1 VVFGSARSDEHGGL
15 DLLNSVGTAL
25 ERAQTENR
33 VMTEMT
39 GLSFSRH
46 EYRDVVQA
54 LLDLVEQVVVSPLL
68 VLSVQ
73 ESDHPGHYLRIG
85 KGVDPLWA
93 EDAGRCMVEIQNH
106 YLSPAGVPTQRMVTR
121 HSVVPPAWMVTF
133 PAETRSGRVGSLSL
147 VSSAPLSIVPEE
159 EQLMMRLMNQ
169 ILLVLDHALLLKRV
183 ENLEMVDRL
192 TGAANL
198 RRLLETLEYEMQRH
212 RFAGKRLAL
221 LVLDVEGLDSINRT
235 YGRRYGN
242 HILEK
247 LAGLVR
253 SSVRPIDTV
262 ARYGLDEFAVILPEM
277 NEEEGR
283 ELAEQLHQRVLAVE
297 FAGGEI
303 GLSAGVA
310 HVKPDETLTP
320 EAVVW
325 RAEQALHEAK
335 RQERDWSALWQAGN
349 RGTGSA

>member
-1 VVFGSARSDEHGGL
+1 MNG
-15 DLLNSVGTAL
+15 VGTAL

-73 ESDHPGHYLRIG
+73 ELDHPGHYLRTG
-85 KGVDPLWA
+85 QEVDPLWA
-93 EDAGRCMVEIQNH
+93 EEAGRCMVEIQNH
-106 YLSPAGVPTQRMVTR
+106 YLAQTGVPTHRIVTR
-121 HSVVPPAWMVTF
+121 HSVSPPAWMVTF
-133 PAETRSGRVGSLSL
+133 PAEARSGRVGSLSL
-147 VSSAPLSIVPEE
+147 VSSAPLSIAPGE
-159 EQLMMRLMNQ
+159 EQLMVRLMNQ
-169 ILLVLDHALLLKRV
+169 VLLVLDHALLLKRV

>member
-1 VVFGSARSDEHGGL
+1 M
-15 DLLNSVGTAL
+15 NSVGTAL

-106 YLSPAGVPTQRMVTR
+106 YFSPAGVPTQRMITR

-235 YGRRYGN
+235 YGRCYGN

>member
-1 VVFGSARSDEHGGL
+1 L
-15 DLLNSVGTAL
+15 TSVGMAL

-33 VMTEMT
+33 VMTEMAA
-39 GLSFSRH
+39 LSFSRH
-46 EYRDVVQA
+46 EYPDVVQA
-54 LLDLVEQVVVSPLL
+54 LLDLLEQVVVSPLL
-68 VLSVQ
+68 VLSIQ
-73 ESDHPGHYLRIG
+73 EFDNPGYYLRTG

-93 EDAGRCMVEIQNH
+93 EEAGRCMVEMQNQ
-106 YLSPAGVPTQRMVTR
+106 YLSQAGVPLHRILTQ
-121 HSVVPPAWMVTF
+121 HSVSPPAWMVTF
-133 PAETRSGRVGSLSL
+133 PAETRSSRIGGLSL
-147 VSSAPLSIVPEE
+147 VSSAPLAIAPRE
-159 EQLMMRLMNQ
+159 EQLMVRLMNQ
-169 ILLVLDHALLLKRV
+169 VLLVLDHALLLKRV
-183 ENLEMVDRL
+183 ENQEAIDRL

-221 LVLDVEGLDSINRT
+221 LVLDVEGLDGINRT

-242 HILEK
+242 HILVK
-247 LAGLVR
+247 LAGLVQ

-277 NEEEGR
+277 NEEQGR
-283 ELAEQLHQRVLAVE
+283 DLAEQLHQKVLTVE

-303 GLSAGVA
+303 VLSAGVA

-320 EAVVW
+320 EAVLW

-335 RQERDWSALWQAGN
+335 RQERDWSALWPGGN
-349 RGTGSA
+349 RRTGSA